1 MWKQVDGSVWL
12 QLILICF
19 QIFKI
24 VTEGVADKVLFFHE
38 FKLTFVVSKILA
50 KTNLLKN
57 LQDKTGQN
65 YKTFPLFSAW
75 KTTEEA
81 GS

>member
-57 LQDKTGQN
+57 LQDRAE
-65 YKTFPLFSAW
+65 F
-75 KTTEEA
+75 
-81 GS
+81 

>member
-19 QIFKI
+19 QIFEI

-65 YKTFPLFSAW
+65 YKI
-75 KTTEEA
+75 
-81 GS
+81 

>member
-1 MWKQVDGSVWL
+1 MWKQVDASVWL

-19 QIFKI
+19 QIFEI
-24 VTEGVADKVLFFHE
+24 VTKGVADKVLFFHE

-57 LQDKTGQN
+57 LQDRTK
-65 YKTFPLFSAW
+65 F
-75 KTTEEA
+75 
-81 GS
+81 

>member
-19 QIFKI
+19 QIFEI

-50 KTNLLKN
+50 KNKSF
-57 LQDKTGQN
+57 KEFTGQN
-65 YKTFPLFSAW
+65 F
-75 KTTEEA
+75 
-81 GS
+81 

>member
-50 KTNLLKN
+50 KTNL
-57 LQDKTGQN
+57 
-65 YKTFPLFSAW
+65 
-75 KTTEEA
+75 
-81 GS
+81 